1 MRPTTSSTS
10 MLRLEFIDAI
20 GSAIIVDTDVKK
32 ASSNI
37 LHVYYRKL
45 LCTDV
50 TNAEYFK

>member
-1 MRPTTSSTS
+1 MRPTTS

-20 GSAIIVDTDVKK
+20 GSAIIVNTDVKK

-37 LHVYYRKL
+37 LHVYYSKL
-45 LCTDV
+45 WCTDV